1 MLEKRLSIS
10 FFLKKGRD
18 GGDLRMVYLRI
29 IVDGIARETSISQK
43 WDINRWNQR
52 AGRAS
57 GTKEDARTL
66 NFLLDTIVSKINHYK
81 LELVSSGQPITV
93 SVLMDFV
100 QGKGSDKSKVLVEF
114 QKHNDEILELV
125 PREYAPGTYERYVTA
140 RSHVGEFI
148 KKVYNKDD
156 IEFRELDHE
165 FILEYE
171 HYLKTVRACSNNTAI
186 KYISNFK
193 KIVLRAVAKGIIPSN
208 PFAQYKPKKTK
219 LNKKPLSKQELSILE
234 KKEIN
239 NERLSIVRD
248 VFVFQCYT
256 GLAYI
261 DVFQLQ
267 KSDITKDIEGNL
279 WIRTNRQKTDANITI
294 PLLPKAIEIMDKY
307 KDHPDCIGK
316 DVVLPVRSNQKM
328 NAYLKEISSLC
339 EISELNTH
347 KARRTFGS
355 TVTLGNGVPIHV
367 VKEMLGHHSVKQTEE
382 YALTEEEA
390 IKSEMQILKG
400 KLEGQATKR
409 TAEYKSLVEKLE
421 SLDLNQEKLTQLI
434 DIVTK
439 LV

>member
-1 MLEKRLSIS
+1 MLEKRLSIN
-10 FFLKKGRD
+10 FFLKKGRESS
-18 GGDLRMVYLRI
+18 DLRFVYLRI
-29 IVDGIARETSISQK
+29 TVDGLIKETSISHK
-43 WDINRWNQR
+43 WDVKRWNQQL
-52 AGRAS
+52 GRAF
-57 GTKEDARTL
+57 GTKEDAKAL

-81 LELVSSGQPITV
+81 LELLSNGQSIT
-93 SVLMDFV
+93 SCVLMDYV
-100 QGKGSDKSKVLVEF
+100 QGRGTSKVKVLEEF
-114 QKHNDEILELV
+114 QKHNDEVCKLV
-125 PREYAPGTYERYVTA
+125 PKEYALGTYERYVTA
-140 RSHVGEFI
+140 RSHVAEFI

-156 IEFRELDHE
+156 IEFRELDYE
-165 FILEYE
+165 FILNYE

-193 KIVLRAVAKGIIPSN
+193 KIVLRAVAKGIISSN

-219 LNKKPLSKQELSILE
+219 LNKKPLSREELSILE
-234 KKEIN
+234 SKEID

-261 DVFQLQ
+261 DVFKLQ
-267 KSDITKDIEGNL
+267 KSDIIKDVEGNL

-294 PLLPKAIEIMDKY
+294 PLLPKAIEIIDKY

-316 DVVLPVRSNQKM
+316 EVVLPVRSNQKM

-339 EISELNTH
+339 KISELNTH

-400 KLEGQATKR
+400 KLEGQATKK
-409 TAEYKSLVEKLE
+409 TPEYKSLLEKLE
-421 SLDLNQEKLTQLI
+421 SLNLNQEKLTQLI
-434 DIVTK
+434 DIITK